1 MASGAA
7 TAIKLLVATLAFAG
21 AYVGV
26 EATWN
31 TPAPPPAK
39 SQPQTRTLTL
49 RPSPAAGTAG
59 LPARP
64 ARSGVLDVAVTPGAS
79 CDHQIVA
86 RTLLVNPDPSG
97 TLLYGWRMQRWSTT
111 ADAWK
116 TYLTANSGFTGD
128 RRTAEWEARVVA
140 NPGWYRVEL
149 TTRGGEPI
157 RSERFQV
164 AC

>member
-1 MASGAA
+1 
-7 TAIKLLVATLAFAG
+7 
-21 AYVGV
+21 
-26 EATWN
+26 
-31 TPAPPPAK
+31 
-39 SQPQTRTLTL
+39 
-49 RPSPAAGTAG
+49 
-59 LPARP
+59 
-64 ARSGVLDVAVTPGAS
+64 
-79 CDHQIVA
+79 
-86 RTLLVNPDPSG
+86 
-97 TLLYGWRMQRWSTT
+97 MQRWSVT

-128 RRTAEWEARVVA
+128 HRTAEWETRVVA